1 MEFCQ
6 SRKVGTLKFHS
17 AKFVQILLVK
27 RIISLSEIL
36 RYVVSLTV
44 QSLDISLIP
53 LQDYPLITQDWA
65 IARIVQ
71 LLGKVTRD
79 IACLCL

>member
-1 MEFCQ
+1 M
-6 SRKVGTLKFHS
+6 KIG
-17 AKFVQILLVK
+17 KFVDVNLSFP
-27 RIISLSEIL
+27 SLDLGSWFSICINTSVL
-36 RYVVSLTV
+36 YLCPRYVVSLTV
-44 QSLDISLIP
+44 QSLDTSLIP
-53 LQDYPLITQDWA
+53 LQDYPLITQDWV

>member
-1 MEFCQ
+1 MNT
-6 SRKVGTLKFHS
+6 SGK
-17 AKFVQILLVK
+17 AYYIFVRDFDL
-27 RIISLSEIL
+27 
-36 RYVVSLTV
+36 VSLTV

-53 LQDYPLITQDWA
+53 LQDYPLITQDWV
-65 IARIVQ
+65 IARVVQ

>member
-1 MEFCQ
+1 MNT
-6 SRKVGTLKFHS
+6 SGK
-17 AKFVQILLVK
+17 AYYIFVRDFDL
-27 RIISLSEIL
+27 
-36 RYVVSLTV
+36 VSLTV

-53 LQDYPLITQDWA
+53 LQDYPLITQDWV